1 MSKPGATINNNL
13 QQALG
18 HEPVQAREATQP
30 SEPRPAAESRTL
42 AQLVQKRL
50 EKYVSLLPAV
60 LAGDDPD
67 AVHDVRVW
75 SRRLQQSVTA
85 LFPKPRPAKVRRLR
99 RPLRRVRRFLGE
111 WRNCDVVL
119 EMVLREQ
126 RRTRSK
132 AKRQAWEQVRQHL
145 LQKRSD
151 QVARARKKLLRQDLV
166 DFSGRIGKLIDQPRD
181 EENAEALTVRLRAG
195 IEAAWSRWESSLAQA
210 MKTRE
215 PRDTHALRIA
225 TKAMRYRTELLHDLG
240 DASTQPLLG
249 WLKELQETLGLWHD
263 RQVLYQ
269 MIAEAL
275 ARPEFL
281 LQESDAAR
289 TLLTVLEKDRS
300 QQGTATDKIFRLALE
315 HTGRKQMETW
325 IKKTPQELASP
336 DRA

>member
-1 MSKPGATINNNL
+1 MIENNL
-13 QQALG
+13 QQALE
-18 HEPVQAREATQP
+18 HEPAQVREAAQP
-30 SEPRPAAESRTL
+30 SEARPAAESRTL

-75 SRRLQQSVTA
+75 SRRLQQSLTA
-85 LFPKPRPAKVRRLR
+85 LFPQPRPVKVRKLR

-132 AKRQAWEQVRQHL
+132 AKRQAWEQVRQYL
-145 LQKRSD
+145 LQKRGD
-151 QVARARKKLLRQDLV
+151 QVARARKKLLRQDLL
-166 DFSGRIGKLIDQPRD
+166 DFSGRTEKLLDQSKG
-181 EENAEALTVRLRAG
+181 EESAEAVTVRLRAG
-195 IEAAWSRWESSLAQA
+195 IEAAWTRWESTLAQA
-210 MKTRE
+210 MTTRE
-215 PRDTHALRIA
+215 PRDIHVFRIA

-240 DASTQPLLG
+240 DASTQPFLD
-249 WLKELQETLGLWHD
+249 WLKELQEALGLWHD

-269 MIAEAL
+269 MIAEGL

-289 TLLTVLEKDRS
+289 TLLTVLEKDRLR
-300 QQGTATDKIFRLALE
+300 QGSATNEIFRLAVE
-315 HTGRKQMETW
+315 NSGRRQMETW
-325 IKKTPQELASP
+325 IGNTPPELAPP
-336 DRA
+336 DRP

>member
-1 MSKPGATINNNL
+1 M
-13 QQALG
+13 Q
-18 HEPVQAREATQP
+18 VREAAQP
-30 SEPRPAAESRTL
+30 GEARPAAKSRTL
-42 AQLVQKRL
+42 EQLVQKRL

-75 SRRLQQSVTA
+75 SRRLQQSLTA
-85 LFPKPRPAKVRRLR
+85 LFPKPRPAKASKLR
-99 RPLRRVRRFLGE
+99 RTLRRVRRFLGE

-119 EMVLREQ
+119 EMALREQ

-132 AKRQAWEQVRQHL
+132 PKRQAWEQVRQHL
-145 LQKRSD
+145 LQKRGD
-151 QVARARKKLLRQDLV
+151 QAARARKKLLRQDLV
-166 DFSGRIGKLIDQPRD
+166 DFSRRIAKLLDQSKS
-181 EENAEALTVRLRAG
+181 EESAEALTVRLRAG

-210 MKTRE
+210 METRE
-215 PRDTHALRIA
+215 PRDIHALRIA
-225 TKAMRYRTELLHDLG
+225 TKAMRYRTELLHDLR
-240 DASTQPLLG
+240 DASMQPLLE
-249 WLKELQETLGLWHD
+249 WLKELQEALGLWHD

-281 LQESDAAR
+281 LRESDAAR

-300 QQGTATDKIFRLALE
+300 QQGAATDEIFRLSLE

-325 IKKTPQELASP
+325 IKKTPQEPASP